1 MNNID
6 STLYCLCHQIFIK
19 IDSFELRI
27 YRFMSTN
34 KFTEHTPVHD
44 HYRSDALIATGATIS
59 VLILGGVLQFLS
71 PKTETI
77 ATDATVSQSMT
88 SYSETASPT
97 KDDSES
103 FVEPAAETT
112 AEMPLVTEELSAT
125 SETPAETPAAVPMEP
140 APAMEATVATIT
152 DAATI
157 QALNS
162 QVYNQIDQTWTQVP
176 TFTQNLVYQV
186 NVTESGAIAS
196 YEPITQS
203 AKDYSNEI
211 PLPSLIDSDSNSDK
225 MAKFVVLFT
234 PGGLLEVSPW
244 IAN

>member
-1 MNNID
+1 
-6 STLYCLCHQIFIK
+6 
-19 IDSFELRI
+19 
-27 YRFMSTN
+27 MSTN
-34 KFTEHTPVHD
+34 HENTPVHE
-44 HYRSDALIATGATIS
+44 HYRSDALIATGATLS

-71 PKTETI
+71 PKAETI

-88 SYSETASPT
+88 AYSETASPT
-97 KDDSES
+97 KDDREPMEMTSSE

-125 SETPAETPAAVPMEP
+125 SETPVETPAAVPVEP

-157 QALNS
+157 QELNS
-162 QVYNQIDQTWTQVP
+162 QVYNQIDQNWTEVP

-186 NVTESGAIAS
+186 KVTESGAIAF
-196 YEPITQS
+196 YKPITQS
-203 AKDYSNEI
+203 AQDYSNEI
-211 PLPSLIDSDSNSDK
+211 PLPSLIDSDSTSDK
-225 MAKFVVLFT
+225 MAKFIVVFT